1 MRTLAWLGLAFAA
14 MRGGADDHG
23 DDDFDSHSHVTC
35 LANCADCHDWFATA
49 GGCGPECTAEEQ
61 IFINTYLCSS
71 SYGRPRRL
79 DDSCGDTAHGATDVD
94 GDGCGDYANYTS
106 WCGAYDDNDFTA
118 NDMCCACG
126 GGDSSNSTDADAA
139 APTVTSVVE
148 SDDDEYLTAL
158 SSSSYSYASI
168 WDGLTSGGASCYE
181 SCPYFPTT
189 CDEFESMSAACD
201 DCVDSYAGCAS
212 SCSDEERAYIISL
225 LGCTPSDAVGP
236 HAGGSFSYGP
246 YEYVSND
253 CGVSAGSCYHSSTH
267 VVSCNVASDEC
278 SGYWYSPGYISG
290 YSGCCHCQASCGN
303 VTSDCADSY
312 YDDPCP
318 TSAPTPPP
326 ATIEAAQFGGC
337 YDTSTNSVT
346 CAFNASFCAAGESW
360 VLPGDVGGYNSDSCW
375 CEDTPV
381 GSCYTYATTHVA
393 TCHPHDSQC
402 PDQTSWVSAGYQ
414 FADGSQ
420 CTCAVNRFDGS
431 TQFGA
436 CYDYVS
442 HVATCSLAEGDCAT
456 TEMWLEPQDALVTY
470 DMHCHCMDVEVGA
483 CYSTTTHTLSCAVDA
498 DSCEDGGV
506 FYDARTA
513 RDTLSMMCRLCN
525 TSSIPFPTA
534 SPVVPPAETTPEGVV
549 EFGAC
554 YVSSTNTAT
563 CAFNAS
569 HCDPS
574 AGEAWVT
581 PAALTALGLDACWC
595 DVTPTGACYDM
606 YGTHIATCH
615 LHESQ
620 CPDNHYWIGVGY
632 QYSDGSECTCAD
644 NRNDGP
650 TQFGACYDTTSHTT
664 TCSVDENDCT
674 AGETWLEPSESLY
687 TYGIA
692 CHCHDVRTGAC
703 YNTVSHATT
712 CAVDSDSCD
721 DGEVWIAARDVSDTY
736 GMNCV
741 LCGGPTSAPTPA
753 PTRVPIVA
761 VSVGMSGV
769 TCTEYDTDSG
779 DAVIVT
785 VLDDIIAGAS
795 FSDPECADDT
805 DDSILV
811 ALEVS
816 APISIYTAALQDD
829 TTGGTYDSLFSWV
842 NTELTAAVDDG
853 TFTLR
858 IMAEATRRRL
868 TWARRLGLAD
878 ATVTGVETATFS
890 PSPAPTAT
898 PSLAPTPAPWPAPTP
913 VPWPAPTLVPVPV
926 PTSRTNP
933 SPTPA
938 VATVVE
944 RSSSASRGG
953 LDVMIVIVIAV
964 VVVLLCCIAAVAIV
978 CLHKKKEAAPAQ
990 APPPQALA
998 IALAIPDD
1006 AVANP
1011 SAVSIPMEKK
1021 SRPSITI

>member
-1 MRTLAWLGLAFAA
+1 M
-14 MRGGADDHG
+14 
-23 DDDFDSHSHVTC
+23 
-35 LANCADCHDWFATA
+35 
-49 GGCGPECTAEEQ
+49 
-61 IFINTYLCSS
+61 
-71 SYGRPRRL
+71 
-79 DDSCGDTAHGATDVD
+79 
-94 GDGCGDYANYTS
+94 
-106 WCGAYDDNDFTA
+106 
-118 NDMCCACG
+118 
-126 GGDSSNSTDADAA
+126 
-139 APTVTSVVE
+139 
-148 SDDDEYLTAL
+148 
-158 SSSSYSYASI
+158 
-168 WDGLTSGGASCYE
+168 
-181 SCPYFPTT
+181 
-189 CDEFESMSAACD
+189 
-201 DCVDSYAGCAS
+201 
-212 SCSDEERAYIISL
+212 
-225 LGCTPSDAVGP
+225 
-236 HAGGSFSYGP
+236 
-246 YEYVSND
+246 
-253 CGVSAGSCYHSSTH
+253 
-267 VVSCNVASDEC
+267 
-278 SGYWYSPGYISG
+278 
-290 YSGCCHCQASCGN
+290 
-303 VTSDCADSY
+303 TSDCADSY

-785 VLDDIIAGAS
+785 VLDDIITGS
-795 FSDPECADDT
+795 DFSDPECTDDT

-816 APISIYTAALQDD
+816 APMSTYTAAVQDD
-829 TTGGTYDSLFSWV
+829 TTGDTYDSLFSWV

-853 TFTLR
+853 SFTSAVV
-858 IMAEATRRRL
+858 AEASRRRL
-868 TWARRLGLAD
+868 SWARRLGLAD
-878 ATVTGVETATFS
+878 ATVTGVTTATFS
-890 PSPAPTAT
+890 PSPAPTPEPTT
-898 PSLAPTPAPWPAPTP
+898 PVPTTMPIPAPTTPAPSAPIPAPTPAPTSI
-913 VPWPAPTLVPVPV
+913 PV
-926 PTSRTNP
+926 PT
-933 SPTPA
+933 
-938 VATVVE
+938 VVE
-944 RSSSASRGG
+944 VVKTTSSAGSDFTQT
-953 LDVMIVIVIAV
+953 LMIIILVLVFAL
-964 VVVLLCCIAAVAIV
+964 LLCLGVVANMA
-978 CLHKKKEAAPAQ
+978 LHATPKVPKEALPVPIGAIPAQ
-990 APPPQALA
+990 EVQTETGPMMAPTNKASLR
-998 IALAIPDD
+998 I
-1006 AVANP
+1006 
-1011 SAVSIPMEKK
+1011 
-1021 SRPSITI
+1021 